1 MCPLYPAVSGRG
13 GAVPTSG
20 DGLVA
25 AVAAGRVLRGVALPT
40 QDALVL
46 GVEGL
51 LGERLVAGGAAEAA
65 LVPGAPLVGELLQDP
80 GNGDIMNNY

>member
-1 MCPLYPAVSGRG
+1 VSVSSVPPPVHAAFPAWAS
-13 GAVPTSG
+13 PTGG

-25 AVAAGRVLRGVALPT
+25 SVAAGCVLCGVALPT

-46 GVEGL
+46 SVEGL

-65 LVPGAPLVGELLQDP
+65 LVPGAPLVAELLTGP
-80 GNGDIMNNY
+80 EEWRY